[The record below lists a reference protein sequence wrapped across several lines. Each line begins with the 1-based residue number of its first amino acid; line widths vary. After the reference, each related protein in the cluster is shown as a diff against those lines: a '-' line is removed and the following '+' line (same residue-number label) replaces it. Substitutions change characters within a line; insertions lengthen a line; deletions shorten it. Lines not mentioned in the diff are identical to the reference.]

1 MLKALREYLDQ
12 QLRAA
17 PGERD
22 SRESARIAAAA
33 LWLEMVRTDGRTE
46 AAERAAV
53 LHGVR
58 SRFDLTE
65 QQALALVESAE
76 SAAARATDDFEFT
89 SLINRH
95 FAPQEKELVI
105 EQLWRVAFA
114 DGELSAYE
122 EHFVRR
128 IAELIYVSHAA
139 YIAAKSRAAKQAHE
153 RENGDEGSGVRPAR
167 GEGSSEE

>member
-22 SRESARIAAAA
+22 PRERARIAAAA
-33 LWLEMVRTDGRTE
+33 LWLEMVRADGRVE
-46 AAERAAV
+46 AAERTAV
-53 LHGVR
+53 LQGVR
-58 SRFDLTE
+58 VRFDLSE
-65 QQALALVESAE
+65 EQALALLASAE
-76 SAAARATDDFEFT
+76 AAAAHATDDFEFT

-95 FAPQEKELVI
+95 LTPQDKELIV
-105 EQLWRVAFA
+105 EELWRVAYA

-128 IAELIYVSHAA
+128 IAELTYVSHGA
-139 YIAAKSRAAKQAHE
+139 YIAAKSRAAKTAGLRGE
-153 RENGDEGSGVRPAR
+153 DSAAR
-167 GEGSSEE
+167 GEDSSDE